1 MDLKKS
7 TLRKLCWGY
16 GVIIAAVNYMGFLL
30 PSTGHVPV
38 EKSASW
44 ESWLNFMEKYDS
56 IITLLTVIVFAI
68 PAIICIT
75 YTSCKDDNKLEKR
88 ILNLPIAFSI
98 IGSLGW
104 LLSFVLETG
113 TLLIVKHYYHI
124 VVSNIILTSFM
135 YIVQEGLFIFILA
148 FLCLETIHRK
158 YFLPKY
164 YPQGKI
170 SRITGR
176 TNPSVKFLAIVFYI
190 SVGFFPVFFLTSTLL
205 NIRNAYHFTIE
216 TAVFVLIGFIIVF
229 GIVLLIIFTS
239 TISDPLKKLKQTAK
253 EVEQGNYNTHCN
265 VVSNDAFGDLADT
278 FNDMISSL
286 NEKTKKIYAIQDS
299 VIRGMAVMVESRD
312 NSTGGHINR
321 TSDCVEV
328 FVNKLRNTEKFANLT
343 ESFCKNVIKAA
354 PMHDLGK
361 IAVDD
366 AVLRKPGKF
375 TDEEYEIMKN
385 HSAEGARIVENVL
398 SEVDDLEF
406 KSIAINVA
414 HYHHE
419 KWNGSGYPEKIGGE
433 NIPIEA
439 RIMAFADVF
448 DALVSKRCYKD
459 SFSYEKAFG
468 IIEESLGSHFDPDLG
483 KIFLECKEDLINLYN
498 KY

>member
-7 TLRKLCWGY
+7 ALRKLCWGY
-16 GVIIAAVNYMGFLL
+16 GIIIAAVNYMGFLL
-30 PSTGHVPV
+30 PGVGNVPV
-38 EKSASW
+38 DRAENW
-44 ESWLNFMEKYDS
+44 DGWIRFMEEHDPVIS
-56 IITLLTVIVFAI
+56 FLTVLVFAI
-68 PAIICIT
+68 PALICII
-75 YTSCKDDNKLEKR
+75 YTGCKDEEKLEKR

-104 LLSFVLETG
+104 VLSFIMETI
-113 TLLIVKHYYHI
+113 TLLIVKHHYHI
-124 VVSNIILTSFM
+124 VISDIVLTSFM
-135 YIVQEGLFIFILA
+135 YIIQEGLFIFALA
-148 FLCLETIHRK
+148 FLFLETIHRR

-170 SRITGR
+170 SRIIGR
-176 TNPSVKFLAIVFYI
+176 TNPSVKFLATVFYI
-190 SVGFFPVFFLTSTLL
+190 SVGFFPVFFLTSTIFNLK
-205 NIRNAYHFTIE
+205 NAYNFEIQP
-216 TAVFVLIGFIIVF
+216 AVFILIGFIIVF
-229 GIVLLIIFTS
+229 GIILLIIFTG

-253 EVEQGNYNTHCN
+253 EVEQGNYNTRCS

-278 FNDMISSL
+278 FNDMITSL
-286 NEKTKKIYAIQDS
+286 NDKTKKIYAIQDS

-328 FVNKLRNTEKFANLT
+328 FVNNLRNTEKYANLT
-343 ESFCKNVIKAA
+343 DSFCKNVIKAA

-419 KWNGSGYPEKIGGE
+419 KWNGSGYPEKISGE

-468 IIEESLGSHFDPDLG
+468 IIEESLGTHFDPDLG
-483 KIFLECKEDLINLYN
+483 KVFLNCKEELINLYN